1 VPDSTLA
8 TIYNAFD
15 VFALPTMA
23 EGFGLPILEAQA
35 CGVAALVT
43 DFSACRELV
52 PDEFCR
58 VRVKSTL
65 IMARNFEQAI
75 VDEGELA
82 AKLGRLY
89 ADRAELARLGA
100 AGLELARGYSWVDV
114 SAEFVECVKG
124 LVG

>member
-1 VPDSTLA
+1 
-8 TIYNAFD
+8 
-15 VFALPTMA
+15 MA

-35 CGVAALVT
+35 CGVPALVT
-43 DFSACRELV
+43 DFSACRELA

-58 VRVKSTL
+58 VRVSQTL

-89 ADRAELARLGA
+89 ADRAERGRLGA
-100 AGLELARGYSWVDV
+100 GGGGRGGGGLWGRG
-114 SAEFVECVKG
+114 G
-124 LVG
+124 GGVGGVGE